1 MAVALSTLVE
11 EADRFLGSSRIA
23 DYCPN
28 GLQVEGRTTE
38 IYTLSLHDALPIW
51 CWCITAISGKARIP
65 ASWG

>member
-28 GLQVEGRTTE
+28 GLQVEGRP
-38 IYTLSLHDALPIW
+38 PIW